1 MSDESLI
8 TALAGEVHQSTYQVI
23 ASTYNRNI
31 AQPGA
36 FQRTVTG
43 SKIIQSAFHG
53 GMSDILSTQRMFK
66 HFKLIFSA
74 AALALL
80 AVGISHQS
88 LRALSLVYV
97 YEQDQEENVQRSSSS
112 RLRRSVD
119 KALEKKLVVCTR
131 LR

>member
-1 MSDESLI
+1 
-8 TALAGEVHQSTYQVI
+8 
-23 ASTYNRNI
+23 
-31 AQPGA
+31 
-36 FQRTVTG
+36 
-43 SKIIQSAFHG
+43 
-53 GMSDILSTQRMFK
+53 MSDILSTQRMFK